1 MDPAEMLGRRYRV
14 QFWRFRPCYIDHADA
29 LGFGRS
35 IEVQLAETQTP
46 HGAASYSLALAASL

>member
-1 MDPAEMLGRRYRV
+1 MLGRRYRV